1 MDDTKRAHR
10 ARIGTA
16 VMDAIIDMHRAP
28 DTGVAVVDPEDV
40 RHALVLSLAML
51 LEADPSVR
59 TPKDVREAADAIARE
74 IRVQLRALRDHH
86 ERTGERAWDA
96 RPVQVN

>member
-1 MDDTKRAHR
+1 MDEAKREHR

-16 VMDAIIDMHRAP
+16 VMDTIIDMHRAP
-28 DTGVAVVDPEDV
+28 DTGVAIVDSEDV

-51 LEADPSVR
+51 LEADSAIRSPR
-59 TPKDVREAADAIARE
+59 DMREAAEAIARE
-74 IRVQLRALRDHH
+74 VRVQLRFLREHH